1 MPRSENGHG
10 EQAVT
15 PDVRMVPVAVTACV
29 AAALGISGRPRLVLV
44 AAAGWLLASMIAA
57 RRKGWLVVV
66 TALVGLSV
74 LVTSGM
80 RDHIVHGMGVA
91 ELADEGAMVTVIGR
105 VTVEPRTFDGNGS
118 GGPMVMITLAV
129 SRVATEDRVIRQSTQ
144 VVVMA
149 TGLRSAAAAKLSG
162 GEQIEVRGLL
172 TPPREG
178 RSEAAVMK
186 LRSPP
191 KVVAPAG
198 PLDRAVNRF
207 RAGLV
212 RAVAGCPDGQRAI
225 VPSLVVGDTAAVS
238 EEMSEDF
245 RVTALTHLMAVSG
258 ANLASTTA
266 LLWWIGAWC
275 GMRRRGLRV
284 LSVIGVVGFVTVCRA
299 EASVVR
305 AAAMGAVAMAA
316 TGVSFDRRG
325 GVRTLAVAVT
335 SLMLVDP
342 WLVRSVGFWL
352 SACATAGI
360 LWWARPW
367 TTAMA
372 WVPTWLAAAVTVPWA
387 AQLATQPVV
396 TWMAGTVSTTGLIAN
411 LAAAPFVPLASA
423 LGMTAGLV
431 AFIWPPLAVPL
442 GRLAGWCVQPIIWIA
457 HLGAKAPAGLLT
469 WPAGG
474 TALVVLGG
482 LCLGLALITPAVL
495 ARPWLTVVA
504 GLAVVA
510 ATVVRP
516 PVPGWPGAWQVA
528 ICDVGQG
535 SAALVRAGPRA
546 AVVVDTGPDPDR
558 LGRCLDDLD
567 VNQVPM
573 VVLSHYH
580 GDHIDGLD
588 VIRGHGPTTTVVVSQ
603 LASPEWA
610 AKRVTQVAT
619 QMGAQVLVAHPGQVM
634 TVGTARL
641 TLFGGIHLVDAEES
655 EEEPAVENNSSVI
668 VKATVEGL
676 RVLLPGDAEP
686 GEQRHVLADHADLS
700 SDVLVVPHHGSAH
713 QDDDFWAATGASVAV
728 ISAGKANPFGH
739 PSHKAISLAK
749 KMGMQV
755 HRTDEESTVLLARSG
770 GTVLVQTRP

>member
-1 MPRSENGHG
+1 
-10 EQAVT
+10 
-15 PDVRMVPVAVTACV
+15 MVPVALTASV
-29 AAALGISGRPRLVLV
+29 AAALGISGRPRLI
-44 AAAGWLLASMIAA
+44 LLAVAGCLVTGMIAA
-57 RRKGWLVVV
+57 RRRGWLVVV

-80 RDHIVHGMGVA
+80 RDHIVHGVGVA
-91 ELADEGAMVTVIGR
+91 QLADEEAMATLIGR
-105 VTVEPRTFDGNGS
+105 VAVEPRTFDGNGS
-118 GGPMVMITLAV
+118 GGSTVTVTVAV
-129 SRVATEDRVIRQSTQ
+129 SRVATEERVITQSAQ

-149 TGLRSAAAAKLSG
+149 TGARAATAAKLSV
-162 GEQIEVRGLL
+162 GEQIQVRGLL
-172 TPPREG
+172 TPPRQG

-191 KVVAPAG
+191 KVVTPAG
-198 PLDRAVNRF
+198 PLDRSVNRF

-212 RAVAGCPDGQRAI
+212 VAVEGCPDGQRAI
-225 VPSLVVGDTAAVS
+225 VPSLVVGDTSTVS

-266 LLWWIGAWC
+266 LLWWIGARC

-284 LSVIGVVGFVTVCRA
+284 LSVIGVVGFVVVCRA

-335 SLMLVDP
+335 GLMIVDP

-360 LWWARPW
+360 LWWAQPW
-367 TTAMA
+367 TAAMSWA
-372 WVPTWLAAAVTVPWA
+372 PTWLAAAVTVPWA

-396 TWMAGTVSTTGLIAN
+396 TWMAGTVSTVGLVAN
-411 LAAAPFVPLASA
+411 LAAAPFVPPASA
-423 LGMTAGLV
+423 LGMVAGLV
-431 AFIWPPLAVPL
+431 ALIWPPLAVPL

-457 HLGAKAPAGLLT
+457 HLGGKAPAGLLT
-469 WPAGG
+469 WPSGG
-474 TALVVLGG
+474 VALVVLGG
-482 LCLGLALITPAVL
+482 LCLGLALITPGVL

-504 GLAVVA
+504 GLAVVS

-516 PVPGWPGAWQVA
+516 PVPGWPGVWQVA

-535 SAALVRAGPRA
+535 SAALVRAGPHA
-546 AVVVDTGPDPDR
+546 AVVVDTGPDPSP

-567 VNQVPM
+567 VDQVPM

-580 GDHIDGLD
+580 ADHIDGLD
-588 VIRGHGPTTTVVVSQ
+588 AVRDHGPTTAVVVSQ
-603 LASPEWA
+603 LASPERA
-610 AKRVTQVAT
+610 ARRVRQAVAR
-619 QMGAQVLVAHPGQVM
+619 MGARVLLAHSGEVM

-641 TLFGGIHLVDAEES
+641 ELFGGIQLSDAGES
-655 EEEPAVENNSSVI
+655 QEEPAVENNSCVV
-668 VKATVEGL
+668 VKATVDGL

-700 SDVLVVPHHGSAH
+700 SDVLVVAHHGSAH
-713 QDDDFWAATGASVAV
+713 QDEDFWAATGASVAV
-728 ISAGKANPFGH
+728 VSAGKANPFGH
-739 PSHKAISLAK
+739 PSHKAMSLAK

-755 HRTDEESTVLLARSG
+755 RRTDEEGTVLLARSG
-770 GTVLVQTRP
+770 GTVLVQTRS